1 MTTET
6 QCDQI
11 LMIYQLP
18 KKKKK
23 SYTIPNPCSA
33 QYTLKPQAAECK
45 ARLLIWWGKIN
56 GPCLKKIVRM
66 KHQPVINRLQDLQ
79 SK

>member
-1 MTTET
+1 MRPDINDIPTTT
-6 QCDQI
+6 
-11 LMIYQLP
+11 

-23 SYTIPNPCSA
+23 SNTIPNPCSA

-45 ARLLIWWGKIN
+45 ARHLIWWGKIN
-56 GPCLKKIVRM
+56 GPCLKKIVRT